1 MSRRPSQKKR
11 RPKPDGKYLASTL
24 ALMTA
29 GLIFTSAMGFAF
41 SVGQFRS
48 QSGGSASES
57 PPPSAE
63 IRGLLAPRPEQAP
76 SGAANI
82 ARRDK
87 AIEALSSDGTHFEC
101 ASATVTDGDTLRC
114 GDLRVRLAGIDA
126 PELPGHCRPGR
137 QCVEGDPFASASN
150 LESLTYSKP
159 LSCIAVETDAYGRT
173 VAFCGYGSVDLS
185 CAQLASGSAIERYSP
200 ITCEGSRRIE

>member
-1 MSRRPSQKKR
+1 MSRRSSQKKR
-11 RPKPDGKYLASTL
+11 RPKSDGKHFASTL

-29 GLIFTSAMGFAF
+29 GLIFMSAMGFAF
-41 SVGQFRS
+41 SAGEFRS
-48 QSGGSASES
+48 QPWSSANES
-57 PPPSAE
+57 PAPSSE
-63 IRGLLAPRPEQAP
+63 ISGLLAPKPEQAP

-87 AIEALSSDGTHFEC
+87 PIEALSSDRTHFEC

-126 PELPGHCRPGR
+126 PELPGHCQPGR

-150 LESLTYSKP
+150 LESLTSSKP
-159 LSCIAVETDAYGRT
+159 LSCIAVDTDAYGRT

-185 CAQLASGSAIERYSP
+185 CAQLASGNAIERYSP